1 MPQFRTVETFKFLST
16 FLGIPVWK
24 EEIDVG
30 GWKCGDNVNRL
41 PDDKIHVWKMHA
53 VDGLVLAAGLMNVR
67 EKSLGIN

>member
-1 MPQFRTVETFKFLST
+1 
-16 FLGIPVWK
+16 LGIPVWK

-30 GWKCGDNVNRL
+30 GWKCGDNVDRL